1 MPNIAFEDRAV
12 AFIDV
17 LEFKSVV
24 ESSDSGDRA
33 FLEEWGETL
42 GAGVP
47 RLDGNVSPSIC
58 RDLIPKHISIS
69 DSIILSAPLTSDKM
83 SSYLNSEIKRN

>member
-24 ESSDSGDRA
+24 ESFDSGDRA
-33 FLEEWGETL
+33 FLEELGETL
-42 GAGVP
+42 GAGVL

-58 RDLIPKHISIS
+58 RDLI
-69 DSIILSAPLTSDKM
+69 
-83 SSYLNSEIKRN
+83 RNIFPFPTVLF

>member
-1 MPNIAFEDRAV
+1 MPNIVFEERAV

-24 ESSDSGDRA
+24 ESFDSGDRT
-33 FLEEWGETL
+33 FLEELVETL
-42 GAGVP
+42 RAGVP
-47 RLDGNVSPSIC
+47 RLDGKVSPSIR
-58 RDLIPKHISIS
+58 RDLIQKHISIS

-83 SSYLNSEIKRN
+83 SGYLNSEIKRN

>member
-1 MPNIAFEDRAV
+1 VPNIVFEDREG

-24 ESSDSGDRA
+24 ESFDSGDRT
-33 FLEEWGETL
+33 FLGELVEIL

-47 RLDGNVSPSIC
+47 RLDGKVSPPIR

-69 DSIILSAPLTSDKM
+69 ESILLSAPLTSGKM
-83 SSYLNSEIKRN
+83 SGYLNSDIKRN

>member
-1 MPNIAFEDRAV
+1 MSNILFEDREF

-24 ESSDSGDRA
+24 ESFDSGDRT
-33 FLEEWGETL
+33 FLEELVETL
-42 GAGVP
+42 GVGVP
-47 RLDGNVSPSIC
+47 RLDGKVSPAIR
-58 RDLIPKHISIS
+58 RDLIPKNISIS

-83 SSYLNSEIKRN
+83 SGYLNSEIKKN